1 MDHVIDATSPA
12 LSSALSAP
20 ARPPVA
26 SFVVEEDVEREPTLA
41 ERLLGAPGWTF
52 SAICGVGALS
62 VIWAASSPTGLDLT
76 GDPFAWVGLACLV
89 AFLAR
94 FVAAVSRRTLTT
106 AFLGVPLMVAAVV
119 GLEYEELPQELRWM
133 QAEGG
138 FESTLRA
145 LPTAKKWDQG
155 VADDLTPGRIGSYW
169 VDGVT
174 RDSAG
179 AAQFHLAGPFG
190 GTTGAAFTYLV
201 DGPTDEIRAANP
213 GASFDHLKGNWYV
226 VRPAN

>member
-1 MDHVIDATSPA
+1 MDHVIDAT
-12 LSSALSAP
+12 SSALSAP

-26 SFVVEEDVEREPTLA
+26 SFVVEEDVDREPSLV

-52 SAICGVGALS
+52 HAICGVGALS
-62 VIWAASSPTGLDLT
+62 MLWAASSPTGLDLT

-94 FVAAVSRRTLTT
+94 FVAAASRRTLTT
-106 AFLGVPLMVAAVV
+106 AFLGVPLMVAAVA

-145 LPTAKKWDQG
+145 LPTAKKWDQTA
-155 VADDLTPGRIGSYW
+155 ADDMTPGRIGSYW

-179 AAQFHLAGPFG
+179 AAQFHLASPFG
-190 GTTGAAFTYLV
+190 GTVGAAFTYLV
-201 DGPTDEIRAANP
+201 DGPTDEVRAANP
-213 GASFDHLKGNWYV
+213 GATFEHLKGNWYV
-226 VRPAN
+226 VRHAN